1 MRIDAHQHYWSMSR
15 NDYGWI
21 NKESPILYRDFLPQ
35 DYEIHLEK
43 HNIDGSIVVQAAPT
57 IEESEYLLE
66 LANLSDSILGVVGW
80 LDLFTPSHK
89 EHFDRF
95 RKSKKFVGFR
105 IMLQEMVDVSRVL
118 ERPYLEALKYYATL
132 DIPIDILV
140 QENQLAVLNELLKEV
155 PDLRGVINHIGKPRI
170 KEHLFEPWEFLMG
183 EIAKHPKIYCKISGM
198 VTEADHDDWD
208 VEHFKPYIEHILR
221 LFGPERIMFGSD
233 WPVCLLAASYDDV
246 LGILNNTIPQSWVE
260 ENRSGLFGENARK
273 FYKLR

>member
-21 NKESPILYRDFLPQ
+21 NKELPILYRDFLPQ

-43 HNIDGSIVVQAAPT
+43 HNIDGTIVVQAAPT

-95 RKSKKFVGFR
+95 RKHKKFVGFR